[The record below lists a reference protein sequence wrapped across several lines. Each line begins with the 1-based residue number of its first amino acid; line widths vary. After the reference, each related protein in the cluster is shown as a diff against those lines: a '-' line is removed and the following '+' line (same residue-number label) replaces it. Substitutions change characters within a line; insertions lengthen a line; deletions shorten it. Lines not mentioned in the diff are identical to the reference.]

1 MAYRS
6 LRHVVLL
13 LLLGLFARSAR
24 SQTPADTL
32 RADAWLE
39 IHIVDVGQGDGIWIH
54 TFDDSIPDNGRFQG
68 KNIVIDGGPVGA
80 DAKNPF
86 LAYLLNGIHGPAV
99 IDALI
104 VTHPHVDHFPGASGV
119 VRHYDVCDYYDP
131 AYPDLGVEYQRFL
144 DLVSHGHCGDHTTAM
159 HMGRPSFGSPD
170 WGSELKIEFLY
181 AWPGSP
187 DGLGHGNT
195 LINNASIVMKLTYGT
210 QSILFMG
217 DAEGKER
224 NDSPATP
231 KYVEARLLASLTL
244 EQLKSTVLKVAHHGS
259 ETSSTLPFIRAVDP
273 AIIVVS
279 SGRKSFGGTYLPD
292 ATTLQRYCD
301 FNPAIRIYRT
311 DQDDEAEGRTNA
323 TSADGDD
330 IVIRM
335 NGKRTEVIAYENGKP
350 FTPKACNN

>member
-1 MAYRS
+1 LQRHIVLIAL
-6 LRHVVLL
+6 LRALY
-13 LLLGLFARSAR
+13 ASTTSA
-24 SQTPADTL
+24 QAPADTL
-32 RADAWLE
+32 RDDAWLE

-54 TFDDSIPDNGRFQG
+54 TFDDSIPGNGRFQG
-68 KNIVIDGGPVGA
+68 RNIVIDGGPVGT

-86 LAYLLNGIHGPAV
+86 LAYLMTATHGRGT

-119 VRHYDVCDYYDP
+119 VRHFDVCDYYDP
-131 AYPDLGVEYQRFL
+131 AYPDSAVEYQRFL
-144 DLVSHGHCGDHTTAM
+144 ELVSHGHCRNHATTM
-159 HMGRPSFGSPD
+159 HMGRASFGSPD
-170 WGSELKIEFLY
+170 WGTELKVEFLY
-181 AWPGSP
+181 AYPGSP
-187 DGLGHGNT
+187 AGLGHGNT

-224 NDSPATP
+224 DDSPDTP
-231 KYVEARLLASLTL
+231 RYVEARLLAEFTP
-244 EQLKSTVLKVAHHGS
+244 EQLRSTVLKVAHHGS

-273 AIIVVS
+273 AIVVIS
-279 SGRKSFGGTYLPD
+279 SGRKSFAGTYLPD
-292 ATTLQRYCD
+292 ATTLARFCD
-301 FNPAIRIYRT
+301 FNPTIRIYRT

-335 NGKRTEVIAYENGKP
+335 NGKRTEVIAHENGKP
-350 FTPKACNN
+350 FETKMCGGL

>member
-1 MAYRS
+1 MRRCIT
-6 LRHVVLL
+6 LVVVLF
-13 LLLGLFARSAR
+13 GLCTRGARG
-24 SQTPADTL
+24 QTHADTL
-32 RADAWLE
+32 RDDAWLE

-54 TFDDSIPDNGRFQG
+54 TFDDSIPGNGRYQG
-68 KNIVIDGGPVGA
+68 RNIVIDGGPVGA

-86 LAYLLNGIHGPAV
+86 LAYLMNATHGQGA

-119 VRHYDVCDYYDP
+119 VRHFDVCNYYDP
-131 AYPDLGVEYQRFL
+131 GYPDPAVEYQRFL
-144 DLVSHGHCGDHTTAM
+144 DLVSHGHCGDHATTM
-159 HMGRPSFGSPD
+159 HVGRASFGSPE
-170 WGSELKIEFLY
+170 WGTELKIEFLY
-181 AWPGSP
+181 AYPGSP
-187 DGLGHGNT
+187 EGLGHGNS
-195 LINNASIVMKLTYGT
+195 LINNASIVLKLTYGS

-224 NDSPATP
+224 HDSPDTP
-231 KYVEARLLASLTL
+231 KYVEARLLASLTP

-273 AIIVVS
+273 AIVVVS
-279 SGRKSFGGTYLPD
+279 SGRKSFAGTYLPD
-292 ATTLQRYCD
+292 ATTLRRYCD

-311 DQDDEAEGRTNA
+311 DQDDEPEGRTNA

-335 NGKRTEVIAYENGKP
+335 NGKRTEVIAYSNHKVFVP
-350 FTPKACNN
+350 VACGN